1 MSKQQNL
8 STFFSSKPEQ
18 PIKLRQGW
26 QGNDNSRGSEYGA
39 SIEQSNEQSRK
50 RVLPSSMNNGTNRD
64 STSTYAAAATKP
76 FKSSY
81 PSSAA
86 YGAPKNPASI
96 GGVPFVSP
104 AGILAV
110 IERSFY

>member
-8 STFFSSKPEQ
+8 STFFSTKIEAPV
-18 PIKLRQGW
+18 KLRQGW
-26 QGNDNSRGSEYGA
+26 VGNDSNRGA
-39 SIEQSNEQSRK
+39 SNYGDSTEQSRK
-50 RVLPSSMNNGTNRD
+50 RVLPASVGGANRD
-64 STSTYAAAATKP
+64 SNFSGMAPKP

-86 YGAPKNPASI
+86 YGAPKGTIGI

-104 AGILAV
+104 AGIQF
-110 IERSFY
+110 IIR